1 VRKVKCPSCN
11 AELVLENGGS
21 VNCSYC
27 SRTVTEF
34 DLVKEDEVIEAT
46 VVNSALD
53 KDKKELI
60 NEQPEAEIVETND
73 HEKND
78 NPTSIFIDQEQ
89 SELYYLIIELLEK
102 NDVKTARSKIKIF
115 EEDYRDSFLHYSLV
129 IKYELRYLK
138 NIAENIVL
146 KLTDNQKKA
155 LNLELIALFLE
166 ERKDGSEYYTYL
178 TILNSSI
185 VKFIDLVESAVE
197 SLKSYAEKELLLE
210 DINELFIS
218 VMLFDLKKENSKKL
232 LDVYKKL
239 IIAKFGLFPNNG
251 IKKLAKTKLDSLK
264 DLVRNVIEKEIF
276 NQIYGIIS

>member
-11 AELVLENGGS
+11 AELVLETGGS

-46 VVNSALD
+46 VVNSVLD
-53 KDKKELI
+53 KDKIELI
-60 NEQPEAEIVETND
+60 NEPPEAEIVETND
-73 HEKND
+73 LEKND

-115 EEDYRDSFLHYSLV
+115 EEDYRDSFLHNSIV

-178 TILNSSI
+178 TMLNSSI

-232 LDVYKKL
+232 LDVYQKL
-239 IIAKFGLFPNNG
+239 ISAKFGLFPNNG

>member
-1 VRKVKCPSCN
+1 MDNR
-11 AELVLENGGS
+11 
-21 VNCSYC
+21 
-27 SRTVTEF
+27 
-34 DLVKEDEVIEAT
+34 T
-46 VVNSALD
+46 VVNSVLD

-60 NEQPEAEIVETND
+60 NEPPEAEIVETND
-73 HEKND
+73 HEKNN

-115 EEDYRDSFLHYSLV
+115 EEDYRDSFLHNSIV

-178 TILNSSI
+178 TMLNSSI

-218 VMLFDLKKENSKKL
+218 VMLFDLKK
-232 LDVYKKL
+232 DPV
-239 IIAKFGLFPNNG
+239 KFLA
-251 IKKLAKTKLDSLK
+251 LAKIVKENLDIVTPIQNKSEDKTKEKVFDFKTKKTVSK
-264 DLVRNVIEKEIF
+264 DNPID
-276 NQIYGIIS
+276 IIDQLFGGKTKRK